1 MVMVPPNRAWKL
13 VWVKFGP
20 DGKRT
25 YIILYVDDQLI
36 ICPKTMMNLN
46 RFEMKV

>member
-1 MVMVPPNRAWKL
+1 M

-20 DGKRT
+20 DEKRT

-36 ICPKTMMNLN
+36 MSEDDDESVNLKRELSI
-46 RFEMKV
+46 RFEMKLEV